1 MVSVK
6 AVVLSVLVGSV
17 TADYRC
23 ATNRGNTVTVSV
35 AQADAAINR
44 GGNTVGKS
52 GFPHDFFGKASATG
66 AQLKFYGADPRCN
79 EAQKDGTALFEF
91 PVYGDGRLYD
101 KDSKRDVTDTPAR
114 VVYLKA
120 DLTRCG
126 VMTHVIENDDH
137 TGSGD
142 FRVCDYVA
150 QRAFAA

>member
-1 MVSVK
+1 MSKLALRKPFVHHI
-6 AVVLSVLVGSV
+6 V
-17 TADYRC
+17 TMNAFNPPLTPLPSY
-23 ATNRGNTVTVSV
+23 S
-35 AQADAAINR
+35 
-44 GGNTVGKS
+44 
-52 GFPHDFFGKASATG
+52 FPHDFFGKASATG